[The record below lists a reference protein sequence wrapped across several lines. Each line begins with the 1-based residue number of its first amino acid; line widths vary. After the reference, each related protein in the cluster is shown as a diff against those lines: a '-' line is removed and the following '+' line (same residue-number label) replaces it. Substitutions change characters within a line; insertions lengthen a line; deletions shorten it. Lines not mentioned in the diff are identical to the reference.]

1 MSKKNDTTQQEPA
14 ASGSPAVENPQAD
27 SGSPAVENQ
36 PADSGSPA
44 ATTAYDDLL
53 KNGTAILEA
62 PTREALAELVNNIP
76 ADCRYA
82 VGAVGRKQ
90 DGSAYT
96 IQVDIIK

>member
-1 MSKKNDTTQQEPA
+1 MNKKNASPAQEPA
-14 ASGSPAVENPQAD
+14 S
-27 SGSPAVENQ
+27 
-36 PADSGSPA
+36 
-44 ATTAYDDLL
+44 TTAYDDLL

-96 IQVDIIK
+96 LRVDII